1 MHNKKSRPVL
11 AHHGGKGKT
20 FTIIL
25 PLLRG
30 AVKLAATAVGIYMAA
45 ALAAL
50 NLPALLAGALALNAA
65 LGMYFRLE
73 GMQLDA
79 ARNSQTV

>member
-1 MHNKKSRPVL
+1 MSGNKKRRPVL

-30 AVKLAATAVGIYMAA
+30 AVKAACVTLGVYILA
-45 ALAAL
+45 ALAVL
-50 NLPALLAGALALNAA
+50 NVPALVAAILIENAL
-65 LGMYFRLE
+65 LGIYFKIGGIKHE
-73 GMQLDA
+73 K
-79 ARNSQTV
+79 V

>member
-25 PLLRG
+25 PLLRQ
-30 AVKLAATAVGIYMAA
+30 AVKAAGVTLGVYILA
-45 ALAAL
+45 ALAVL
-50 NLPALLAGALALNAA
+50 NVPALVAAILIENALIGAYLK
-65 LGMYFRLE
+65 LE
-73 GMQLDA
+73 
-79 ARNSQTV
+79 V